1 MGWVLQGYVF
11 YHGEAYTSMDKKCII
26 IGAGISTTPARLALI
41 NSDVNDGDYIIL
53 VSVSSD
59 AINTLA
65 EFARHVYQDLNVKVG
80 SIFKRGLGL
89 INVVA
94 MLRALLKLMYSVT

>member
-1 MGWVLQGYVF
+1 
-11 YHGEAYTSMDKKCII
+11 MDKRYVI
-26 IGAGISTTPARLALI
+26 IGVGISTTPARLVLI
-41 NSDVNDGDYIIL
+41 NADINDGDYVML

-59 AINTLA
+59 AINALA
-65 EFARHVYQDLNVKVG
+65 EFARHVYQDLKVKVR